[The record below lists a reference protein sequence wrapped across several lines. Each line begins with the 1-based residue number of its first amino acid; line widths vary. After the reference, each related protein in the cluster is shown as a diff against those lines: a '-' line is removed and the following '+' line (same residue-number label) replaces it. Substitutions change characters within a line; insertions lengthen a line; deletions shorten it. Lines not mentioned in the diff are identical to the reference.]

1 MNAAESFDAGAT
13 AVRLAGWIRRRVR
26 SAGAVGGVLGLSGGL
41 DSAVVACLV
50 RRAFPDSTLGLIL
63 PCEGDGRDV
72 DLAQEL
78 ARELAVPVR
87 VIDLG
92 PAYRALLGEM
102 GQTEVGADQRLPRGN
117 LKSRLRMACLYYHA
131 NLLNYL
137 VVGSSNRCELEL
149 GYFTKYGDGGVD
161 LLPLARLVKSQV
173 RKMGQH
179 LGVPAAV
186 LERPPT
192 AGLWPGQ
199 TDEGELGLTY
209 AELDAYLLT
218 GRGPLRVADRVRVLS
233 GRSRHKR
240 QLPPLPRPQ

>member
-1 MNAAESFDAGAT
+1 MSGAESFDARAT
-13 AVRLAGWIRRRVR
+13 AARLTAWIRRRVR
-26 SAGAVGGVLGLSGGL
+26 SAGAAGSVLGLSGGL
-41 DSAVVACLV
+41 DSAVVAGLA
-50 RRAFPDSTLGLIL
+50 RRAFPDATLGLIL
-63 PCEGDGRDV
+63 PCESDPRDV
-72 DLAQEL
+72 EL
-78 ARELAVPVR
+78 AHDVAHELDVPVR
-87 VIDLG
+87 VVDLG
-92 PAYRALLGEM
+92 PAYRALLSQI
-102 GQTEVGADQRLPRGN
+102 GQAGDGAAGRLPQGN
-117 LKSRLRMACLYYHA
+117 LKARLRMACLYYHA

-137 VVGSSNRCELEL
+137 VIGSGNRCELEL

-173 RKMGQH
+173 RKVGQH

-218 GRGPLRVADRVRVLS
+218 GAGPRRVVERAQTLSRRG
-233 GRSRHKR
+233 RHKR
-240 QLPPLPRPQ
+240 QLPSVPRR

>member
-1 MNAAESFDAGAT
+1 MNGSASFDARAT
-13 AVRLAGWIRRRVR
+13 AARLAGWIRRRVR

-41 DSAVVACLV
+41 DSAVVAGLV

-63 PCEGDGRDV
+63 PCESDPRDV
-72 DLAQEL
+72 DLARDV
-78 ARELAVPVR
+78 ARELAVTVR
-87 VIDLG
+87 VVDLG
-92 PAYRALLGEM
+92 PAYRALLGEI
-102 GQTEVGADQRLPRGN
+102 GPSGDGAARRLPEGN
-117 LKSRLRMACLYYHA
+117 LKARLRMTCLYYHA

-137 VVGSSNRCELEL
+137 VIGSGNRCELEL

-173 RKMGQH
+173 RKLGQQ

-192 AGLWPGQ
+192 AGLWAGQ

-218 GRGPLRVADRVRVLS
+218 GRGPRRVEDRARALAS
-233 GRSRHKR
+233 RGRHKR
-240 QLPPLPRPQ
+240 QLPPMPRR

>member
-1 MNAAESFDAGAT
+1 MKDAEAFDARAT

-26 SAGAVGGVLGLSGGL
+26 SAGAVGGVFGLSGGL

-50 RRAFPDSTLGLIL
+50 HRAFPHSTLGLIL
-63 PCEGDGRDV
+63 PCESDPRDV
-72 DLAQEL
+72 DLAQAV
-78 ARELAVPVR
+78 ARKLAVPVR
-87 VIDLG
+87 IIDLE

-102 GQTEVGADQRLPRGN
+102 GQGDESADQRLPRAN
-117 LKSRLRMACLYYHA
+117 LKSRLRMTCLYYHA

-137 VVGSSNRCELEL
+137 VVGSGNRCELEL

-173 RKMGQH
+173 RKLGQQ
-179 LGVPAAV
+179 LGVPPAV

-218 GRGPLRVADRVRVLS
+218 GGGPRRVADRVGALS
-233 GRSRHKR
+233 RRGRHKR
-240 QLPPLPRPQ
+240 QAPPMPRR